1 MDGRLLNLRYKR
13 RTAALATLLA
23 ISVLMFGGAL
33 LYNLVQL
40 RQAWGE
46 YSYETSQRADALTR
60 IHRAAGYG
68 GFIHN
73 FKNYV
78 LRQDPAYLK
87 RLTIDTSEF
96 HSALNTYRLLTLNTE
111 EQAALNAIHKTFD
124 AYLNAVQL
132 AEAGVLEKLTP
143 AVLDKRVL
151 VSDKEAIEALAVL
164 ESAHERYNHEIN
176 QQMQAEF
183 DFLINMLLIGLLAV
197 PLIGFWAHRH
207 MGLLERLAETMLA
220 RNEMQKML
228 ARSEEEA
235 DEALRRSE
243 TYKHLAYRCALTQI
257 PNRQA
262 FNEAAEKA
270 LVSARDQSE
279 KLAVLYVDVDDF
291 KGINDRFGHK
301 TGDQVLTEIAGRL
314 DRVLRGDDLVA
325 RIGGDEFAILI
336 FGRDALKAKDQLATR
351 IMDALRKPFDNIEL
365 GLKVSCS
372 VGGAI
377 APDQGEDVD
386 ALLKAADTRMYV
398 VKKSGKDGAMIG

>member
-1 MDGRLLNLRYKR
+1 MDGHLLNLRYKR

-40 RQAWGE
+40 RKVWIE
-46 YSYETSQRADALTR
+46 YSYETTQRTEALAR

-87 RLTIDTSEF
+87 RLENDTAEIF
-96 HSALNTYRLLTLNTE
+96 SALDAYRRLTLSDE
-111 EQAALNAIHKTFD
+111 ELAALAAIHKTFN
-124 AYLNAVQL
+124 AYLDAVTL
-132 AEAGVLEKLTP
+132 AETSVRNQLTST
-143 AVLDKRVL
+143 VLDRRVL
-151 VSDKEAIEALAVL
+151 ISDNAAIDALTVL
-164 ESAHERYNHEIN
+164 KSAHEQYKRETN
-176 QQMQAEF
+176 QRMQSEF

-207 MGLLERLAETMLA
+207 MGLLERLAESMLA
-220 RNEMQKML
+220 RNEMQRML
-228 ARSEEEA
+228 ARSEEETG
-235 DEALRRSE
+235 EALKRSE
-243 TYKHLAYRCALTQI
+243 AYKHLAYRCALTQI

-262 FNEAAEKA
+262 FNEAATKA
-270 LVSARDQSE
+270 LDSARDQQE

-336 FGRDALKAKDQLATR
+336 FGRDALKAKEQLADR
-351 IMDALRKPFDNIEL
+351 ILAALREPFDEIQQ
-365 GLKVSCS
+365 GLQVSCS

-377 APDQGEDVD
+377 APDQGDDVD